1 MNQTQQ
7 LEKEKRS
14 RNIFNYTV
22 YADKQKLP
30 VQFYGRP
37 HLGFQLQEEFF
48 PVHLRKELGWSPAS
62 DHFNHLP
69 LDHGFLDKKVL
80 HHKFYLGQ
88 KP

>member
-48 PVHLRKELGWSPAS
+48 PVHLLGFIFQQHCFIYNKIVKA
-62 DHFNHLP
+62 
-69 LDHGFLDKKVL
+69 
-80 HHKFYLGQ
+80 
-88 KP
+88 